1 MANGDGEAQDFL
13 EPEIGGGA
21 DLGGLIGGFGSS
33 DGGVGLSN
41 WAI

>member
-1 MANGDGEAQDFL
+1 MANGDAEAQDFL
-13 EPEIGGGA
+13 DLELGGGA
-21 DLGGLIGGFGSS
+21 DLGGLIGGFSGS